1 LQTSSIFRFLDPGF
15 LAHQAVAQVAG
26 AAMILLSDSLII
38 PFSLV
43 RLSDFVRSQVSQTE
57 SNFGEELQSQDI
69 CLGQS
74 NTQGDTLF
82 SITDIVEY
90 YKI

>member
-1 LQTSSIFRFLDPGF
+1 
-15 LAHQAVAQVAG
+15 
-26 AAMILLSDSLII
+26 MILLSDSLII